1 MRKVSYICG
10 AFHFTVQ
17 WLNREVLDW
26 VKDTYSYYQQGHS
39 YELNGYVVP
48 LGEIYLAMHLDRVAW
63 KGASE
68 NLCKMVLK
76 MLTQC

>member
-63 KGASE
+63 KGA
-68 NLCKMVLK
+68 CKTFAK
-76 MLTQC
+76 WF